1 MISFRTNKFLPLIQQ
16 SRSFLLT
23 VVAVFIFTSLVL
35 LIAGAPPL
43 AAYYHIFKGS
53 LGSWLK
59 FAHVIKAWIPLTLC
73 ACGLLFTFRIGLW
86 NIGIE
91 GQVMMGAIFSTAV
104 LRLGLESQMPSTIIY
119 LSIAAG

>member
-1 MISFRTNKFLPLIQQ
+1 MANAFTNRFEYLIQQ
-16 SRSFLLT
+16 SRSFLVT
-23 VVAVFIFTSLVL
+23 VAAVFIFTSLVL

-43 AAYYHIFKGS
+43 AAYYYIFKGS

-73 ACGLLFTFRIGLW
+73 AYGLLFTFRIGLW

-91 GQVMMGAIFSTAV
+91 GQVMMGAIFTTAL
-104 LRLGLESQMPSTIIY
+104 LRF
-119 LSIAAG
+119 